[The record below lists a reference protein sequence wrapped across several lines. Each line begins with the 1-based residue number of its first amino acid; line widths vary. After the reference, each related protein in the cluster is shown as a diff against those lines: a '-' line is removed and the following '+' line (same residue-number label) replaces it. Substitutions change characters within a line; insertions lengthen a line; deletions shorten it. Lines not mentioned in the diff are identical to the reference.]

1 MNKGIHEMRS
11 CEVEE
16 VLLWSSS
23 IPSSVLIFL
32 LYVIYTAQV
41 ASPTWQVD
49 AGAHTPPMGELV

>member
-1 MNKGIHEMRS
+1 MRS

-23 IPSSVLIFL
+23 IPSSVLVFL

-41 ASPTWQVD
+41 TSPTWQVD
-49 AGAHTPPMGELV
+49 PGAHTPPMGELV